1 MNMIKRKYILSC
13 LLFCTLITDV
23 YASGFEAPASQ
34 AAQAIGAAVIA
45 SVATAVAI
53 ATEIIRPVDPEKDL
67 PEPKIQ
73 EKPKETPPQPTQQKT
88 IPSQIQSS
96 PVTSHT
102 HVKPQDFQTP
112 IWQTAQQK
120 NISQKA
126 VQIQILIRPTEGI
139 PQPEI
144 PESQTPSSSISTT
157 QATLITAQKLHQ
169 QKQILQALEQNT
181 PSQTIQQSTPA
192 QQKQILQKPL
202 QQTPVSFEFNE
213 SEEFDNAEEEPIF
226 SFTQLYAQKRSI
238 NAHYTDKLL
247 YERSVHFYFDRI
259 QNSSLLKI
267 DPVYQQLIISRRSA
281 ANFSVADKE
290 NLLLRHESLIHG
302 LHEAHQEIMLL
313 QEQDSQSS
321 DQTPDNQHNKN
332 TQPPLDPKDPKDKKN
347 TLLELAEKI
356 TASIFDLLKKKY
368 PQFFRDGYGLWNKAK
383 VASISPAMQKVAE
396 FLNIEK
402 DELDIHIRHIF
413 EPAIKVIQNATLR
426 INGFHHDYNNLLE
439 KSGMFKFV
447 NKEMFAQGYY
457 KAIVEIASKYSAQP
471 VLKSFFPAHWSQE
484 QVMQEIHY
492 AIRNMELVVEGEQ
505 KAFGII
511 YNIPE
516 YLHAAKNA
524 SKMLTFIGHTTNN
537 IPIWI
542 VLNPYLKAFITFYPI
557 LGK

>member
-1 MNMIKRKYILSC
+1 M
-13 LLFCTLITDV
+13 
-23 YASGFEAPASQ
+23 
-34 AAQAIGAAVIA
+34 
-45 SVATAVAI
+45 
-53 ATEIIRPVDPEKDL
+53 
-67 PEPKIQ
+67 
-73 EKPKETPPQPTQQKT
+73 
-88 IPSQIQSS
+88 
-96 PVTSHT
+96 
-102 HVKPQDFQTP
+102 
-112 IWQTAQQK
+112 
-120 NISQKA
+120 
-126 VQIQILIRPTEGI
+126 
-139 PQPEI
+139 
-144 PESQTPSSSISTT
+144 
-157 QATLITAQKLHQ
+157 HQ

-413 EPAIKVIQNATLR
+413 EPAIKIIQNATLR

-516 YLHAAKNA
+516 YLHSAKNA